1 MNKTSN
7 TSNNKSISIKVNP
20 TTETVDAQFE
30 LEKKRLAKKR
40 DLRTKQYDEYR
51 ILFYGSP
58 KEKEE
63 VRYKTYY
70 EIWICTNN
78 QRPKKLKKV
87 FHYTVLFLLA

>member
-20 TTETVDAQFE
+20 TTETVDTQYE

-70 EIWICTNN
+70 EI
-78 QRPKKLKKV
+78 
-87 FHYTVLFLLA
+87 